1 MILPF
6 YFVVT
11 SLVAVSAVDADEEV
25 LFVAKVDVLLLAE
38 EDQRISFEWDC
49 MAYNES
55 NIILTKLLIIQN
67 LISKFNNLI
76 GISSKKIRIWKA
88 STNKI

>member
-1 MILPF
+1 MIRPF

-11 SLVAVSAVDADEEV
+11 NLVAVSAVDVDEEV

-55 NIILTKLLIIQN
+55 NIILTKLQW
-67 LISKFNNLI
+67 S
-76 GISSKKIRIWKA
+76 A
-88 STNKI
+88 V